1 MALSPS
7 RLTAHPRLLC
17 ASSIGHLPIP
27 PAPCLM
33 TLAPPPLP
41 SHPLPSPPLPSPPLP
56 SHPLPSPPLPSPPL
70 PPPSPPLPSPPL
82 PSPLLPSPPLPSPPL
97 PSPPLPSPPLPSPP
111 LPSPPLPSPP
121 LPSPPRPSPSL
132 PAPPLHPGG
141 LWTEEPETT
150 PHPLATL
157 TAIALSC
164 VVLSLLASLL
174 LHFAALRA
182 SSRMHS
188 LMLASAPETTPHPLV
203 TLAAIA
209 LSCVAL
215 SLLSS
220 LLIHFAALRASS
232 RMHSLMLS
240 SVLASPLAFFH
251 RNPTGRVLNRFSED
265 LGVTD
270 DVLPQLLLD
279 FLNGLPTIRA
289 FSQQRRFHRLFLR
302 HVTANATPHLFW
314 IATWEWL
321 GFRLDLLVAAALLSA
336 ALAAVALRHSL
347 PPAMAALALS
357 YLLQLPDSL
366 RWALQYGV
374 ELENTVRGGGKG
386 GDWGT
391 ARGEGREGREV
402 FGLPALGAAIR
413 RGARKHGTEEGGE
426 GEAGGR
432 DKGKGR
438 VLDSL
443 RWALQYGVELENT
456 VRGGWLVGGGAGKVR
471 DRKAARL
478 VMVGA
483 AFTSVERTLEYTTLP
498 GEEPTPAKSKSK
510 HQQHNKWQQLQQQQ
524 RQQQQQQQQ
533 QQEGPTTKSSVPSL
547 LFGALQTAIR
557 RLSFKMDN
565 IIKPLFSR
573 NPPFTHCQAT
583 DAAPNSKEEEERNS
597 RSAVCPSWPSAG
609 AVRVEQ
615 LTVRYGSSGLAV
627 LRSLSFQ
634 LAGGEKCGVVGR
646 TGKSTLMLALLR
658 LVEASSGSIHIDG
671 VDIASLPLA
680 TLRSKPAQQHSDEAL
695 WSVLATVH
703 LKPLVAGLLGGLEG
717 ALAQGGGN
725 LSLGQRQLLCLA
737 RALLASTRVLLMDEA
752 TASMDGE
759 SDAAIKSILR
769 ESFKHS
775 TVITIAHRLSTVLD
789 YDQAS
794 QKSVECAPCS
804 RPCMCVRTPIMPT
817 SVSACAH
824 TFVPTS
830 VSACA
835 HTFMPTS
842 VSACVHTFMP
852 TSVSACAH
860 TFMPTSVS
868 ACAHTFVPTPYART
882 PHASLR
888 VSSLAE
894 AGTFIFVVKAS
905 SSPSID
911 SHDSSLSDRF
921 KSDFSDS
928 LTISRLMNGGK
939 NGHSRCRSSGS
950 RQSSHVTTPRQ
961 IDAPQ
966 WQLKLSLLVRTTPA
980 FALP

>member
-1 MALSPS
+1 LLDVEGWQRGAIPLSVFWGYA
-7 RLTAHPRLLC
+7 RKIRVL
-17 ASSIGHLPIP
+17 
-27 PAPCLM
+27 
-33 TLAPPPLP
+33 
-41 SHPLPSPPLPSPPLP
+41 
-56 SHPLPSPPLPSPPL
+56 
-70 PPPSPPLPSPPL
+70 
-82 PSPLLPSPPLPSPPL
+82 PLLLFAALFLAAHVSNALVSWFL
-97 PSPPLPSPPLPSPP
+97 
-111 LPSPPLPSPP
+111 
-121 LPSPPRPSPSL
+121 
-132 PAPPLHPGG
+132 G
-141 LWTEEPETT
+141 LWTE
-150 PHPLATL
+150 
-157 TAIALSC
+157 
-164 VVLSLLASLL
+164 
-174 LHFAALRA
+174 
-182 SSRMHS
+182 
-188 LMLASAPETTPHPLV
+188 APETTPHPLV

-374 ELENTVRGGGKG
+374 ELENT
-386 GDWGT
+386 
-391 ARGEGREGREV
+391 
-402 FGLPALGAAIR
+402 
-413 RGARKHGTEEGGE
+413 
-426 GEAGGR
+426 
-432 DKGKGR
+432 
-438 VLDSL
+438 
-443 RWALQYGVELENT
+443 YGVELENT

-680 TLRSKPAQQHSDEAL
+680 TLRSKVGFCRALEADLQHSDEAL